1 MNLWQID
8 EDAFDANKLRSLET
22 LYTIGNGYFGTRG
35 AFEEGYPKA
44 NPATLIAGVF
54 DKIEIG
60 KEELA
65 NAPDWLP
72 IKLFVNGERFRLSEG
87 KVLSYHRVLD
97 MQRAVLRREVHWQ
110 SSTGVRLRVVT
121 ERFASLRDEH
131 VGAIRYSVTIDE
143 DQPATTEP
151 IEIVLSAS
159 LNLAVGNYDLMHWE
173 PVAQHHDGE
182 IAWLHS
188 QTRKS
193 TLHLAQTMSFSTA
206 RCDFHKELI
215 RSDITPM
222 IRFYGALA
230 PGETLATEKV
240 VVMYTSRDVEKPLVA
255 ALEHHHRIMQ
265 GNGAQAE
272 DGRYYTLHIE
282 GITSEQPCKRAHV
295 YEMLLADHQKAWQ
308 QYWDISDVIIEGDE
322 KAQRAIRYNLYQLR
336 ISDPARDSHY
346 SIAAKGLTGFGY
358 RGHIFHDTEI
368 FMLPYFTFVH
378 PDMARNLLL
387 YRYHLLPGA
396 RAKARLNGYEGA
408 QFPWEST
415 LDGGEAT
422 PGAVVHPESG
432 ELIAVLNGSLELHI
446 TSSIAY
452 AFWHYWDVTG
462 DDEFM
467 RQYGAELLLSTALFW
482 ATRVTY
488 NAGSGEYEINDV
500 IGPDEWHEH
509 VNNNAFTNVMA
520 RWNISTALDTLAWL
534 TSADATRAQELLHKL
549 HIDQQKLQH
558 WRDVIAHIRIP
569 QDKQNGLFE
578 QFDDFFQLEHLDQ
591 EKYRGRKSSYQ
602 GILGIREVGRYQ
614 IIKQADVLM
623 LLTVLRQHYDLETKR
638 VNWDYY
644 YPITD
649 HDYGSSLTP
658 ALHVILACELGL
670 TDAAYQLFMKGA
682 LVDLEDQRG
691 NSDEGIHDACAGA
704 VWQAAIMGFAGL
716 RFEGDGYTTNP
727 HWPDGWTRLAFKC
740 CHKGQLVEIDLRRP

>member
-8 EDAFDANKLRSLET
+8 EEAFDANKLRSLET

-44 NPATLIAGVF
+44 TPATLMAGVF
-54 DKIEIG
+54 DKIDIG

-65 NAPDWLP
+65 NVPDWLP

-97 MQRAVLRREVHWQ
+97 MQRAVLRREVRWQ
-110 SSTGVRLRVVT
+110 SSAGVGLRVAT

-173 PVAQHHDGE
+173 SVAQYHDGE

-193 TLHLAQTMSFSTA
+193 FVQLAQTMTFSSA

-215 RSDITPM
+215 RSDLSPM
-222 IRFYGALA
+222 IRFYGTLA
-230 PGETLATEKV
+230 PGETLTTEKV
-240 VVMYTSRDVEKPLVA
+240 VVMYTSRDVENPLAA
-255 ALEHHHRIMQ
+255 ALERHHSIMQ
-265 GNGAQAE
+265 AGGALVENG
-272 DGRYYTLHIE
+272 GHYTLHIE
-282 GITSEQPCKRAHV
+282 GITSEQPCKQTRV
-295 YEMLLADHQKAWQ
+295 YEMLLADHQKAWE
-308 QYWDISDVIIEGDE
+308 QYWNISDVIIEGDE

-336 ISDPARDSHY
+336 ISDPALDSHY

-358 RGHIFHDTEI
+358 RGHVFHDTEI

-378 PDMARNLLL
+378 PDLARNLLL

-396 RAKARLNGYEGA
+396 RAKAQLNGYEGA

-415 LDGGEAT
+415 MDGGEAT
-422 PGAVVHPESG
+422 PGAIVHPENG
-432 ELIAVLNGSLELHI
+432 ELIPVLNGSLELHI

-482 ATRVTY
+482 ASRVTY

-534 TSADATRAQELLHKL
+534 TSADAAKAQELLQKL
-549 HIDQQKLQH
+549 HIDQQKLQY
-558 WRDVIAHIRIP
+558 WRDVVAHTRIP
-569 QDKQNGLFE
+569 QDKQSGLF
-578 QFDDFFQLEHLDQ
+578 
-591 EKYRGRKSSYQ
+591 R
-602 GILGIREVGRYQ
+602 
-614 IIKQADVLM
+614 
-623 LLTVLRQHYDLETKR
+623 
-638 VNWDYY
+638 
-644 YPITD
+644 
-649 HDYGSSLTP
+649 
-658 ALHVILACELGL
+658 
-670 TDAAYQLFMKGA
+670 
-682 LVDLEDQRG
+682 
-691 NSDEGIHDACAGA
+691 
-704 VWQAAIMGFAGL
+704 AI
-716 RFEGDGYTTNP
+716 
-727 HWPDGWTRLAFKC
+727 
-740 CHKGQLVEIDLRRP
+740 

>member
-1 MNLWQID
+1 MNLWQIY
-8 EDAFDANKLRSLET
+8 EDAFDADKLRSLET

-35 AFEEGYPKA
+35 TFEEGYPKA
-44 NPATLIAGVF
+44 TPATLIAGVF

-65 NAPDWLP
+65 NVPDWLP
-72 IKLFVNGERFRLSEG
+72 IKLFVNGERFWLNERR
-87 KVLSYHRVLD
+87 VLGYRRVLD
-97 MQRAVLRREVHWQ
+97 MRRGVLRREVHWR
-110 SSTGVRLRVVT
+110 SSAGVGLRVVT
-121 ERFASLRDEH
+121 ERFASLHDEH
-131 VGAIRYSVTIDE
+131 VGAIRYSVIIDE
-143 DQPATTEP
+143 DQPTATGP
-151 IEIVLSAS
+151 VEIVLSAS

-173 PVAQHHDGE
+173 SVAQHHDGE

-193 TLHLAQTMSFSTA
+193 SVQLAQTMSFSSE
-206 RCDFHKELI
+206 RCDFHKELV

-230 PGETLATEKV
+230 PGEAIAAEKV
-240 VVMYTSRDVEKPLVA
+240 VVMYTSRDREKPLAA
-255 ALEHHHRIMQ
+255 ALEHHHRIMRA
-265 GNGAQAE
+265 NGAPAE
-272 DGRYYTLHIE
+272 NDKHYTLHME
-282 GITSEQPCKRAHV
+282 GITSERPCKQARV
-295 YEMLLADHQKAWQ
+295 YEMLLADHQRAWEH
-308 QYWDISDVIIEGDE
+308 YWDISDMLIEGDE

-336 ISDPARDSHY
+336 ISCPVHDSYY

-422 PGAVVHPESG
+422 PGAIVHPESG
-432 ELIAVLNGSLELHI
+432 ELIPVLNGSLELHI

-452 AFWHYWDVTG
+452 ANWHYWDVTG
-462 DDEFM
+462 DDEYM
-467 RQYGAELLLSTALFW
+467 RQYGAELLLSTAMFW
-482 ATRVTY
+482 VSRVTRK
-488 NAGSGEYEINDV
+488 AGSDEYEINNV

-509 VNNNAFTNVMA
+509 VNNNAYTNVMA
-520 RWNISTALDTLAWL
+520 RWNIAAALEALDWL
-534 TSADATRAQELLHKL
+534 TNADSLKAQALLQQL
-549 HIDQQKLQH
+549 QLDEQKLQH
-558 WRDVIAHIRIP
+558 WRDVMAHIRIP
-569 QDKQNGLFE
+569 QDKQSGLFE
-578 QFDDFFQLEHLDQ
+578 QFDGFFQLKHFDQ
-591 EKYRGRKSSYQ
+591 EKYRGRKKSYQ
-602 GILGIREVGRYQ
+602 GILGVNEIEPYQ

-623 LLTVLRQHYDLETKR
+623 LLTVLRQRYDLATKR

-649 HDYGSSLTP
+649 HDFGSSLTP

-670 TDAAYQLFMKGA
+670 T
-682 LVDLEDQRG
+682 E
-691 NSDEGIHDACAGA
+691 
-704 VWQAAIMGFAGL
+704 
-716 RFEGDGYTTNP
+716 
-727 HWPDGWTRLAFKC
+727 
-740 CHKGQLVEIDLRRP
+740 